1 MPRFF
6 KGEKVKELKYGM
18 SIFIPF
24 LKHENPS
31 WNEISAKMSVF
42 KFRECFLRLTETW
55 KKCPHKN
62 ELHKIDVAT
71 DSKLRGKP

>member
-1 MPRFF
+1 MPWFF

-42 KFRECFLRLTETW
+42 KFRECFFAFNKNL
-55 KKCPHKN
+55 KKMS
-62 ELHKIDVAT
+62 A
-71 DSKLRGKP
+71 